1 MPYRAQFMNCASWGP
16 GRSQPIAR
24 KSVRNWHQQRR
35 PKFRTMRVTRRVH
48 RSLSSFCP
56 ERAPLKRP
64 AIVSTFSR
72 PPCAAGG
79 ILAEFNRR
87 AAVGLT
93 RLATGQAKAKNQTSG
108 SLQQRICRTMKRT
121 KSPHWFECRLELPEE
136 SAGNGGRLYLLL
148 EFLNDNLTV
157 RTHLV
162 HAQPLC

>member
-35 PKFRTMRVTRRVH
+35 PTFRTIRVTRRVH

-87 AAVGLT
+87 AAVGKEPDK
-93 RLATGQAKAKNQTSG
+93 RFVATA
-108 SLQQRICRTMKRT
+108 
-121 KSPHWFECRLELPEE
+121 HLPNDETNE
-136 SAGNGGRLYLLL
+136 ISAL
-148 EFLNDNLTV
+148 V
-157 RTHLV
+157 RM
-162 HAQPLC
+162 PLGPP